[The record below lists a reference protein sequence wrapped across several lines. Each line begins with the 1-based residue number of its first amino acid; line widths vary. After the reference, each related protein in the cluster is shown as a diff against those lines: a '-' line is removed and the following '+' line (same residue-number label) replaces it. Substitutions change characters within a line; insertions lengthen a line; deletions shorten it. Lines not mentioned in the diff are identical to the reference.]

1 MYIYTIPAAL
11 SRLGLAYNEAAIG
24 ICDGALAA
32 AGGRDS
38 LTADGDWRV
47 PNLNVEAHWPLQDIA
62 IANIVLCMAYKGEVA
77 EASNITQN
85 VCNSIAIACERCR
98 WAGQY
103 QDD

>member
-1 MYIYTIPAAL
+1 MAEHTTAKLKRQA
-11 SRLGLAYNEAAIG
+11 SGER
-24 ICDGALAA
+24 
-32 AGGRDS
+32 GRDCFAR
-38 LTADGDWRV
+38 TPGRRV
-47 PNLNVEAHWPLQDIA
+47 DFWPLQDIA
-62 IANIVLCMAYKGEVA
+62 IANIVLCMAYTGEVG